1 MSRVT
6 VRVHGVQDFIANQQ
20 AFLIRATTNAN
31 RGLDAI
37 THLAKEEA
45 EANCPV
51 DTGYMRDHHGIL
63 DDKDGPYRFIR
74 YLYNETPYASFVHEG
89 TYKMAARPWF
99 LNAVN
104 ATSSQFLP
112 EMMRV

>member
-1 MSRVT
+1 MSRVAIR
-6 VRVHGVQDFIANQQ
+6 VRGVSDFVANQQ
-20 AFLIRATTNAN
+20 AYLIRQTAYAN

-51 DTGYMRDHHGIL
+51 DTGYMRDHHGVL
-63 DDKDGPYRFIR
+63 DDKDGLYRYIR
-74 YLYNETPYASFVHEG
+74 YLYNDTPYSIFVHEG

-104 ATSSQFLP
+104 ATSSQFLA